1 MLDFLSDIG
10 YNYSMFDKGVVMYLQ
25 TKNEMIN
32 EKNTL
37 MVERMKMDRF
47 FTMFLDK
54 VGSQMKED
62 KTDTPVWKLYRSKM
76 KEYDKL
82 ESQIKYL
89 DYKISRV

>member
-1 MLDFLSDIG
+1 
-10 YNYSMFDKGVVMYLQ
+10 MYLQ